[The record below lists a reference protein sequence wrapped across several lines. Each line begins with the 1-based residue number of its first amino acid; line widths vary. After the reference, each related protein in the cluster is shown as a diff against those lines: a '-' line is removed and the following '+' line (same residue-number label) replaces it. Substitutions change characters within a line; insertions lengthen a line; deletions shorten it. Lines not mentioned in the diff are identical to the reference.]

1 MGVYR
6 AADIVAVP
14 SYNESFGLVALEA
27 QASGTPVVAAAVG
40 GLPIA
45 VVDGETGLLVPS
57 HDPQEWADSLSQL
70 LDDDARRIAMGEA
83 AVAHAAR
90 FSWTNTARALTEIYA
105 EAQQI
110 PVPDCHQRRAMGD

>member
-1 MGVYR
+1 M
-6 AADIVAVP
+6 
-14 SYNESFGLVALEA
+14 
-27 QASGTPVVAAAVG
+27 G

-57 HDPQEWADSLSQL
+57 HEPKDWADSLSQL

-90 FSWTNTARALTEIYA
+90 FSWTNTARELTEIYD
-105 EAQQI
+105 EARQI
-110 PVPDCHQRRAMGD
+110 PVPDCHQRRAKGD